1 MSIFK
6 KKTTLVH
13 HITYMGIMACINF
26 LFIILDTYVPFLMF
40 LLIFLLPLA
49 STVVS
54 YYCLKRYYII
64 YAVASIGLC
73 LISGNIIDTIFYIV
87 PALISGFLIGLLLDK
102 KVNPFWIILVSTV
115 VEASLSFAFIPLI
128 NLISNEDFVV
138 SLLSILHLETFKYQ
152 EDVIYLII
160 YFLALLQVSLTH
172 FVLFTEIRKIGVEIN
187 TGVSSFAP
195 YIIGL
200 LSSLIIALIFGLT
213 YTPLALTFIAI
224 SIYFAMFL
232 AIDIF
237 VSTKKICY
245 VLLTVL
251 FVASFFGFAL
261 LYTKIE
267 APLGLI
273 LVGFFP
279 LSVAITSFV
288 NNYLIKR

>member
-1 MSIFK
+1 M
-6 KKTTLVH
+6 
-13 HITYMGIMACINF
+13 
-26 LFIILDTYVPFLMF
+26 
-40 LLIFLLPLA
+40 
-49 STVVS
+49 
-54 YYCLKRYYII
+54 
-64 YAVASIGLC
+64 
-73 LISGNIIDTIFYIV
+73 
-87 PALISGFLIGLLLDK
+87 ISGFLIGLLLDK
-102 KVNPFWIILVSTV
+102 KINPFWIILVSTV
-115 VEASLSFAFIPLI
+115 IEASLSFAFIPLI

-152 EDVIYLII
+152 KDVIYLII

-187 TGVSSFAP
+187 TRVSSFAP
-195 YIIGL
+195 YISGL